1 MRQREVNQ
9 RSLSRPATN
18 SYTPTTSTSWW
29 WWSIIRS
36 DGTAALSPS
45 CWTAPQ
51 RNISLPGYRAL
62 LSTSGPYIS
71 VTFCGSWPN
80 RRQGSKQRLWQSR
93 SPRRR
98 KRKWCPIHPQLLQQH
113 KEDFMCAA
121 TATLDNFHCWL
132 LAASFIVGCCSNTR
146 KVSPLSASTGCS
158 DNVKTNTYTCCLS
171 RLAECQLLQQ
181 HREKQGFLNWLILMI
196 KKITGWKKACEISN
210 GKRNTIIF
218 YKVAIRLYLCTKE
231 NEIALLTLDF
241 SSKNE

>member
-36 DGTAALSPS
+36 DGTAASSPS
-45 CWTAPQ
+45 CWTALQ

-93 SPRRR
+93 SPPRR

-132 LAASFIVGCCSNTR
+132 LVSSWAVAATLEKCHCYLPQQQF
-146 KVSPLSASTGCS
+146 SAGCS
-158 DNVKTNTYTCCLS
+158 DNLKTKTCTCCLS
-171 RLAECQLLQQ
+171 RLA
-181 HREKQGFLNWLILMI
+181 
-196 KKITGWKKACEISN
+196 
-210 GKRNTIIF
+210 
-218 YKVAIRLYLCTKE
+218 
-231 NEIALLTLDF
+231 
-241 SSKNE
+241 

>member
-36 DGTAALSPS
+36 DGTAASSPS

-98 KRKWCPIHPQLLQQH
+98 KRKWCPIHPQLLQQL
-113 KEDFMCAA
+113 KEDLMCAA

-146 KVSPLSASTGCS
+146 KVSPLSASTTNQCWLQRQCENK
-158 DNVKTNTYTCCLS
+158 DIYMLPLKTCWMPAVTAT
-171 RLAECQLLQQ
+171 
-181 HREKQGFLNWLILMI
+181 
-196 KKITGWKKACEISN
+196 
-210 GKRNTIIF
+210 
-218 YKVAIRLYLCTKE
+218 
-231 NEIALLTLDF
+231 
-241 SSKNE
+241 